1 MNVANPFQ
9 SAAPG
14 RHIVQSPKDDSLC
27 VLGSAQL
34 DSAADTLK
42 GIVHKPHTRSLAL
55 SAASHFEWPPG
66 KAEVLE

>member
-14 RHIVQSPKDDSLC
+14 RHIVQSPKDDSVC

-42 GIVHKPHTRSLAL
+42 GIVHKPHKIPAL
-55 SAASHFEWPPG
+55 SAVSHFEWPPG
-66 KAEVLE
+66 EAEVLG